1 MPADDKALFGKD
13 FESYALNFVLKL
25 RDHIFS
31 VSDCQVQLIDQ
42 RLSATLLLEQTLFPQ
57 FGSLSHPAHL
67 SSKLLYQA
75 IFVFVNTRE

>member
-31 VSDCQVQLIDQ
+31 VSDCQVQLLDQ
-42 RLSATLLLEQTLFPQ
+42 RLSAALLLEQTLFPQ

-67 SSKLLYQA
+67 PSEFLDEA
-75 IFVFVNTRE
+75 IFVLVHRRE